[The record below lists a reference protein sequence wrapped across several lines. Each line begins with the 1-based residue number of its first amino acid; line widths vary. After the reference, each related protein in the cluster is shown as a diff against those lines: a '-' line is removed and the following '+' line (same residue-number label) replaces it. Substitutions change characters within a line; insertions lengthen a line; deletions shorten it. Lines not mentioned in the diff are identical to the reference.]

1 MKQIEK
7 FEKLTAGQ
15 NVDTITEKVDRLS
28 PKGQKLFAEQIEAEY
43 NKLSKINKAK
53 RPAKI
58 EAMVDELLE
67 KYLRKDLRPVKEKV
81 DRRLTVLQINK
92 ETDEIIAEHESVQ
105 AAHRATNI
113 SDGSI
118 CYCCL
123 NRPGFKTAGGFKWK
137 YKKDWVDPNAPKDE
151 NEVTE

>member
-15 NVDTITEKVDRLS
+15 NVNNIIEKVDRLS
-28 PKGQKLFAEQIEAEY
+28 TKGQKLFAKRIEEEY

-53 RPAKI
+53 RPVKI
-58 EAMVDELLE
+58 EAIVDELLE
-67 KYLRKDLRPVKEKV
+67 KYLRKDLRPAKEKV

-137 YKKDWVDPNAPKDE
+137 YKKDWEAPKSE
-151 NEVTE
+151 AEVTE

>member
-15 NVDTITEKVDRLS
+15 NVDTIAEKVDRLS

-43 NKLSKINKAK
+43 NKLSKVNKAK

-58 EAMVDELLE
+58 EVIVDELLE
-67 KYLRKDLRPVKEKV
+67 KYLRKDLRPAKEKV

-137 YKKDWVDPNAPKDE
+137 YKKDWEAPKSE
-151 NEVTE
+151 AEVTE

>member
-15 NVDTITEKVDRLS
+15 NVNNIIEKVDRLS
-28 PKGQKLFAEQIEAEY
+28 TKGQKLFAERIEEEY
-43 NKLSKINKAK
+43 NKLSKVNKAK

-58 EAMVDELLE
+58 EVIVDELLE
-67 KYLRKDLRPVKEKV
+67 KYLRKDLRPAKEKV

-137 YKKDWVDPNAPKDE
+137 YKKDWEAPKSE
-151 NEVTE
+151 AEVTE